1 MSFDAYCVQYTESVE
16 EPASLSILIP
26 LEDRSTCGLLFQFD
40 VSPFS
45 QLLFFSCVVLHVLVA
60 VRATSGHVL
69 QNSSF
74 VNGKTTRPVCV
85 VHVDN
90 ERRRRPF
97 RRGSST
103 VASNRSFRNVVRRRS
118 YCSMVERGKFS
129 LVVHLGEIREEQA

>member
-1 MSFDAYCVQYTESVE
+1 MDCSFN
-16 EPASLSILIP
+16 
-26 LEDRSTCGLLFQFD
+26 STFL
-40 VSPFS
+40 PS
-45 QLLFFSCVVLHVLVA
+45 QLLFFSCVVLHVPVA
-60 VRATSGHVL
+60 VRATSGRVL

-97 RRGSST
+97 QRGSST
-103 VASNRSFRNVVRRRS
+103 VARNRSFRNVVRRRRS

-129 LVVHLGEIREEQA
+129 LVAHSDEIREEQASLSCAIMRYFWVINDHNDFN